1 MIDSGSRHA
10 WRWLLA
16 LALPAGLAWALWQSE
31 FRPDQLLSSRALTQ
45 AGNFL
50 ADCWPPRADA
60 AFLLATLRGAG
71 ETLAV
76 AVLGTVLAL
85 AIGLPLGL
93 LASRAVAHGAEP
105 AAPFPLPWR
114 VVWLGARTVAA
125 LLRSVPE
132 VIWAVVLV
140 PLVGLGPTAGVLAL
154 GIAYGGMIA
163 KVYAEQLES
172 AVPAAPAALA
182 AAGAGRLQ
190 TALWGWLPQAAPGFA
205 SYATYR
211 FECSVR
217 ASALMGYVGGG
228 GLGMQLEVSFGYSH
242 YGEVATQ
249 VLALIALVAVVEVAA
264 DALQRRLR

>member
-1 MIDSGSRHA
+1 VIDSGSRLA

-16 LALPAGLAWALWQSE
+16 FALPAGLAWALWQSA
-31 FRPDQLLSSRALTQ
+31 FRPDQLLSTHALDQ
-45 AGNFL
+45 AARFL
-50 ADCWPPRADA
+50 AGCWPPRSDAD
-60 AFLLATLRGAG
+60 FLLATLRGAG

-76 AVLGTVLAL
+76 AVLGTLLAL

-114 VVWLGARTVAA
+114 VAWLGARTCAA

-154 GIAYGGMIA
+154 GVAYGGMLA

-182 AAGAGRLQ
+182 AAGAERLQ

-205 SYATYR
+205 AYATYR
-211 FECSVR
+211 FECAVR

-228 GLGMQLEVSFGYSH
+228 GLGMQLEISFGYSH

-264 DALQRRLR
+264 DALLRRLR

>member
-1 MIDSGSRHA
+1 MIDPGGRTA

-16 LALPAGLAWALWQSE
+16 LALAAGLGWALWQSA
-31 FRPDQLLSSRALTQ
+31 FRPDQLLSARALAQ
-45 AGNFL
+45 AGSFL
-50 ADCWPPRADA
+50 ADGWPPRTDA
-60 AFLLATLRGAG
+60 EFLLATLRGAG

-76 AVLGTVLAL
+76 AVLGTLLAL

-93 LASRAVAHGAEP
+93 LASRAVAHGPEP
-105 AAPFPLPWR
+105 AAPFPPALR
-114 VVWLGARTVAA
+114 ALWLGARGVAA

-140 PLVGLGPTAGVLAL
+140 PLVGLGPTSGVIAL

-172 AVPAAPAALA
+172 AEPAAPAALA

-205 SYATYR
+205 FYATYR
-211 FECSVR
+211 FECAVR

-228 GLGMQLEVSFGYSH
+228 GLGMQLEVSFGYSR